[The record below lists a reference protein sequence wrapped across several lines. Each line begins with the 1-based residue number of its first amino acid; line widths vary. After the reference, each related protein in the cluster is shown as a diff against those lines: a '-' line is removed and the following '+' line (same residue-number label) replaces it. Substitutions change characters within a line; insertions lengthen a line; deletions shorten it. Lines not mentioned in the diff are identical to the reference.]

1 LVSALIKELH
11 APFADPRRERYYDTN
26 SKQPN
31 IPISGK
37 ELLYMCL
44 DETDRTFRVGMIVTA
59 TVTKVFDSRSS
70 SENARAVCR
79 LENGLRATIKENDI
93 VE

>member
-1 LVSALIKELH
+1 LIKELH